1 LSTLTKILIL
11 LLTVSS
17 FILCGIV
24 VTYVG
29 TADNYR
35 QKYDDLKAD
44 RDSLS
49 KKVKSLNKQV
59 NEKID
64 QSKQLEDK
72 LNSEVTALRVE
83 IGELQGQLKDA
94 EREKAS
100 LLQKVNSWASIV
112 EDFSQTNDKQGQL
125 LKNTLE
131 ELNEVQSEQ
140 IKQRKQLDETT
151 VALVE
156 RMAIIETLEAEKR
169 RLLEEKTDLQ
179 SRLDEYLR
187 PFGKAAVAAVP
198 VTPDRV
204 RVRPAPMPIPAVKDI
219 GLEGLV
225 TAVDMK
231 NSIAGISLGKVD
243 GVKEGMKFHVTRGEE
258 FLCDIVIID
267 VDAEEAVGVL
277 DLVQQQPRIGDN
289 VSTGL

>member
-64 QSKQLEDK
+64 QAKQLEDK
-72 LNSEVTALRVE
+72 LNSEMAALRVE

-140 IKQRKQLDETT
+140 IKQRRQLDETT

>member
-1 LSTLTKILIL
+1 MSTLTKILIL

-29 TADNYR
+29 TADDYR
-35 QKYDDLKAD
+35 QKHDQLKGE
-44 RDSLS
+44 RDSLRT
-49 KKVKSLNKQV
+49 KVNSLNKQV

-64 QSKQLEDK
+64 QIKQLEDR
-72 LNSEVTALRVE
+72 LNTEMTALRVE
-83 IGELQGQLKDA
+83 MGELQGQLKDA

-131 ELNEVQSEQ
+131 ELNEAQSEQ
-140 IKQRKQLDETT
+140 IRQQKQLDETT
-151 VALVE
+151 RALFE
-156 RMAIIETLEAEKR
+156 KMAIIETLESEKR

-179 SRLDEYLR
+179 GQLDEYLR
-187 PFGKAAVAAVP
+187 PFGKAAAARVP
-198 VTPDRV
+198 VTPDRAAA
-204 RVRPAPMPIPAVKDI
+204 RPTLMPLPAVKDI

-231 NSIAGISLGKVD
+231 NSVASISLGKVD